1 MSKEKETGKEKGRIR
16 QLARYYIPYKGLFF
30 TDMFFAMLGAAITLV
45 IPLIVRYITSTVV
58 EKPLEQATGEI
69 IRLGILMIAMVL
81 VEMYCNFYIA
91 YYGHVMGSRSEHDM
105 RNEIFGHYQKL
116 SFAFFDNQKVGHLL
130 SRITSDLFDISEL
143 LHHGPENIVISF
155 IKLIGAMIILFVVN
169 PMLACVP
176 LVVIVVML
184 LFALVMNSRMK
195 SAFKENRRRIAD
207 INSQIEDSLSGIRV
221 VKSFGNETE
230 EMRKFN
236 AGNDRF
242 VDSKKVSYRYMGI
255 YNSGMGAFST
265 LITVIS
271 LIVGALLMTGG
282 KLGAADLVTFLL
294 YINNCTDPVKKLVNF
309 TEQFQNGYSGYERF
323 LEIMSIAPDIQDKPD
338 ALPLKNVQ
346 GEVTFENVSFHY
358 EESKENVLSNV
369 NLHVPAGDYVAL
381 VGSSGAGKTTL
392 CSLIPRFY
400 DATKG
405 EVLVDGV
412 NVKEYTQK
420 ALRNKIGYVSQKAVL
435 FTGSIKSNVA
445 YGDNGKK
452 GFTDDDV
459 KHAIETAQAKEFVDK
474 TEGGIDAFVAQ
485 GGSNFSGGQKQ
496 RLSIARAICRHPE
509 ILIFDDSFSA
519 LDYKTDRVLRDTLRK
534 TCADATR
541 FIVAQRIGTIRDA
554 DKIIVL
560 DDGKIVGKG
569 THEELLKNCETY
581 QQIARSQ
588 LSAKELGIE
597 ESEVSVNE

>member
-91 YYGHVMGSRSEHDM
+91 YYGHVMGARIEHDM

-143 LHHGPENIVISF
+143 LHHGPEDIVISF

-400 DATKG
+400 DVTEGRILLDGKDITGHKAIQINQAGIARTFQNIRLFK
-405 EVLVDGV
+405 ELSVLD
-412 NVKEYTQK
+412 NVKVGLHNHHKYSTLSGI
-420 ALRNKIGYVSQKAVL
+420 LRLPSYYKVEKEMDERAMELLKVFDL
-435 FTGSIKSNVA
+435 
-445 YGDNGKK
+445 D
-452 GFTDDDV
+452 
-459 KHAIETAQAKEFVDK
+459 KEFDYK
-474 TEGGIDAFVAQ
+474 A
-485 GGSNFSGGQKQ
+485 SNLPYGKQ
-496 RLSIARAICRHPE
+496 RKLEIARALATEPK
-509 ILIFDDSFSA
+509 LLL
-519 LDYKTDRVLRDTLRK
+519 LDEPAAGMNPNETAELMK
-534 TCADATR
+534 
-541 FIVAQRIGTIRDA
+541 TIRFVRDHF
-554 DKIIVL
+554 DMTVL
-560 DDGKIVGKG
+560 LIEHDMKLVSGI
-569 THEELLKNCETY
+569 CERLTVLNFGHML
-581 QQIARSQ
+581 A
-588 LSAKELGIE
+588 EGPT
-597 ESEVSVNE
+597 SEVLSNPEVIKAYLGE

>member
-1 MSKEKETGKEKGRIR
+1 MSKEKETGKEKRRIR

-91 YYGHVMGSRSEHDM
+91 YYGHVMGARIEHDM

-143 LHHGPENIVISF
+143 LHHGPEDIVISF

-323 LEIMSIAPDIQDKPD
+323 LEIMSIAPDIQDKQD

-445 YGDNGKK
+445 YGDNGTK

-459 KHAIETAQAKEFVDK
+459 KQAIETAQAKEFVDK
-474 TEGGIDAFVAQ
+474 TEGGVDAFVAQ

-560 DDGKIVGKG
+560 DDGKIA
-569 THEELLKNCETY
+569 HDELMKNCEVY
-581 QQIARSQ
+581 QEIAYSQ
-588 LSAKELGIE
+588 LSKEELA
-597 ESEVSVNE
+597 

>member
-1 MSKEKETGKEKGRIR
+1 MSKEKEIGKEKGRIR

-91 YYGHVMGSRSEHDM
+91 YYGHVMGARIEHDM

-381 VGSSGAGKTTL
+381 VGSSGAGKHL
-392 CSLIPRFY
+392 DALPRL
-400 DATKG
+400 DVDVG
-405 EVLVDGV
+405 VLH
-412 NVKEYTQK
+412 
-420 ALRNKIGYVSQKAVL
+420 
-435 FTGSIKSNVA
+435 
-445 YGDNGKK
+445 
-452 GFTDDDV
+452 DV
-459 KHAIETAQAKEFVDK
+459 HETAAVQTHGNRQA
-474 TEGGIDAFVAQ
+474 GLGA
-485 GGSNFSGGQKQ
+485 
-496 RLSIARAICRHPE
+496 
-509 ILIFDDSFSA
+509 
-519 LDYKTDRVLRDTLRK
+519 
-534 TCADATR
+534 ATGL
-541 FIVAQRIGTIRDA
+541 QRIGCRTTQHGTCHGAGHRAGTTTDGTA
-554 DKIIVL
+554 GQSAQHRAAQRVELVAGALDLHAAPGTAPSALPPAPPGGPVL
-560 DDGKIVGKG
+560 RAG
-569 THEELLKNCETY
+569 HP
-581 QQIARSQ
+581 
-588 LSAKELGIE
+588 LG
-597 ESEVSVNE
+597 SGAPGGR

>member
-1 MSKEKETGKEKGRIR
+1 MTIEAAKGLDKDEKEKETGKEKGRIR

-91 YYGHVMGSRSEHDM
+91 YYGHVMGARIEHDM

-346 GEVTFENVSFHY
+346 GEVTFENVSFYY

-392 CSLIPRFY
+392 CSLLPRFY
-400 DATKG
+400 DVTEG
-405 EVLVDGV
+405 RILLDG
-412 NVKEYTQK
+412 KDI
-420 ALRNKIGYVSQKAVL
+420 R
-435 FTGSIKSNVA
+435 
-445 YGDNGKK
+445 
-452 GFTDDDV
+452 DV
-459 KHAIETAQAKEFVDK
+459 KLKDLRDEIGIVQQDVYLFAGTIIDNIRYGRPDATDEEVIRAAKAANAHEFIMELADGYDTDIGQRGVK
-474 TEGGIDAFVAQ
+474 L
-485 GGSNFSGGQKQ
+485 SGGQKQ
-496 RLSIARAICRHPE
+496 RLSIARVFLKNPP
-509 ILIFDDSFSA
+509 ILIFDEATSA
-519 LDYKTDRVLRDTLRK
+519 LDNESEKVVQKSLELLAKDRTTFVIAHRLS
-534 TCADATR
+534 
-541 FIVAQRIGTIRDA
+541 TIRNA
-554 DKIIVL
+554 KRILVL
-560 DDGKIVGKG
+560 TENGIAEEG
-569 THEELLKNCETY
+569 THKELL
-581 QQIARSQ
+581 
-588 LSAKELGIE
+588 AKGGIYAHLYE
-597 ESEVSVNE
+597 MQF